1 MLFKTT
7 MLILL
12 LPLYSSVALAQ
23 TDKKDQSFKSTTLA
37 VPIEKAFDKIVD
49 YLQVNEMFISTMDKQ
64 AGFIQAKA
72 FVKDR
77 KVLSAKMGDRYTFN
91 FILRP
96 EEAETSL
103 SLNIYVEEYNFG
115 GDVKSRSYYYEDK
128 GILKDKNT
136 YQDILVALQD
146 AVKE

>member
-1 MLFKTT
+1 M
-7 MLILL
+7 
-12 LPLYSSVALAQ
+12 
-23 TDKKDQSFKSTTLA
+23 
-37 VPIEKAFDKIVD
+37 
-49 YLQVNEMFISTMDKQ
+49 
-64 AGFIQAKA
+64 
-72 FVKDR
+72 KDR

-96 EEAETSL
+96 NEAETSL
-103 SLNIYVEEYNFG
+103 SLSIYVEEYNFG

>member
-1 MLFKTT
+1 

-12 LPLYSSVALAQ
+12 LPLYSSAALAQ
-23 TDKKDQSFKSTTLA
+23 TDKKDQPFKSTTLA

-72 FVKDR
+72 FMKDR